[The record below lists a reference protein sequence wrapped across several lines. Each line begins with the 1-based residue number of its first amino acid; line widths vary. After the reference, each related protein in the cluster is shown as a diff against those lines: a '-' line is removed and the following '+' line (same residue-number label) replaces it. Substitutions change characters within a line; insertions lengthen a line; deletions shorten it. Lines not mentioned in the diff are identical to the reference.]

1 MMSNYHRLADLVT
14 DEEDETAET
23 SLLWDQ
29 LNDAQSRE
37 VQQHQSRF
45 QVPDVRSRTSH
56 RVILQS
62 MVWNTMER
70 TGIALS
76 SAWDAAREAWR
87 QSGHQRPHSSST
99 RRSRNNH
106 SNNNNN
112 TDIDFDLQF
121 GIQELR
127 PNHHDE
133 EDGGAENTNDEGQTN
148 AGYPFVLLQQY
159 PSRRA
164 IAQDKDHWGI
174 VANMDVFLT
183 SLYQF
188 YYHRGLIPLIC
199 KFLVELMSLFFALW
213 LSRIMLHKVDWHK
226 LAKCTDEH
234 TCQANWSDYYY
245 DSDLNSTHWLLVQGY
260 SLLFLTYTSFTVW
273 SFWQSLQQAWK
284 CQVIVHEKLGISR
297 RKLQGGA
304 VSWDEVVQKLIAAQD
319 SGEYRTT
326 LSRLDPLLIA
336 QRIMRKENFL
346 IAFWN
351 QKLLDVQ
358 IGNRYYWCPTLEWSI
373 HVCILNHLFNHKYE
387 IRPAFLLDAAALKRR
402 FFFCGILHTLLLPFL
417 MLFVTFHFLL
427 RNVYFFKTEKQYM
440 GNKQWS
446 TVAQWTFR
454 EFNELPHVLERRLEP
469 SYEASENYL
478 KLFGQ
483 SEYLAALGKLL
494 TFVGGAVGGV
504 LVVLGVLN
512 DAILLH
518 VQLWGRNL
526 LWYAGIAAGIY
537 SIGRSL
543 VPTKEA
549 QPSVTRNL
557 FADMDAALQSV
568 STHTHFYP
576 EHWKGRGWDQKV
588 HSQFSML
595 FDSKVKSFLWEL
607 VSLVLAPYILIVNL
621 SAGAPAICEF
631 CTTIKAKVP
640 GAGEVCGYSTFDF
653 DTFKD
658 EAWEGR
664 TMGDS
669 VVAQTLEPQQS
680 LLESFMRTGNLEEAA
695 RSHPKPRARDG
706 KMEKSFFGFKAAHPS
721 WKCSPSGQS
730 LVDRVEEYRQA
741 ELATMSRERNLYIEA
756 AARQLETLV
765 ELEGRGNTSGRD
777 QTRTLK
783 PYQLGKASAHLVR
796 PATADAD
803 AGSHPSPQLLPG
815 QSPTDPLHDGNC
827 DQGSCSVTNSR
838 SATQDCDNVGPGH
851 RVSASTGRLDHQGLG
866 LLTLS
871 LNGESALP
879 TPDRDAIR
887 AGLSSEL
894 CRLFTLPALD
904 RAESIAA
911 TSRGDS
917 VDSSSTQ
924 RYHLPDRTAERQYYW
939 LDRFH
944 QHLDGEQ
951 QSHQRHLDPILFPPS
966 SSLGDSVPIDQRS
979 EPSALQSHSSSNV
992 SENLRNTAAMPGSD
1006 LV

>member
-1 MMSNYHRLADLVT
+1 MLSNYHRLADLVT
-14 DEEDETAET
+14 EEEEETADT

-45 QVPDVRSRTSH
+45 QVPDGRSRTSH

-87 QSGHQRPHSSST
+87 QSGHPLPHRSSSS
-99 RRSRNNH
+99 RSRSRGN
-106 SNNNNN
+106 NNNNN

-121 GIQELR
+121 GIQDLR

-133 EDGGAENTNDEGQTN
+133 EDGAENENDEGQTN
-148 AGYPFVLLQQY
+148 AGNPFVLLQQY

-164 IAQDKDHWGI
+164 IAQQGKDHWGI

-188 YYHRGLIPLIC
+188 YYHRGLVPLIC

-226 LAKCTDEH
+226 LATCTDEH

-260 SLLFLTYTSFTVW
+260 SLLFLTYTIFTVW

-284 CQVIVHEKLGISR
+284 CQYIVHEKLGISR

-402 FFFCGILHTLLLPFL
+402 FLFCGILHALLLPFL

-446 TVAQWTFR
+446 TVAMWTFR

-557 FADMDAALQSV
+557 FADMDAALQSL
-568 STHTHFYP
+568 STHTHYYP

-607 VSLVLAPYILIVNL
+607 ISLVLAPYILIVKL
-621 SAGAPAICEF
+621 SASAPAMCEF

-664 TMGDS
+664 TLGES
-669 VVAQTLEPQQS
+669 VVVETSEPHQS

-695 RSHPKPRARDG
+695 RTHPKPRARDG

-741 ELATMSRERNLYIEA
+741 ELAIMSRERDLYIEA

-765 ELEGRGNTSGRD
+765 ELEGRGKTLVRD
-777 QTRTLK
+777 PSRTLK
-783 PYQLGKASAHLVR
+783 PYDTTSPHVVG

-803 AGSHPSPQLLPG
+803 AGSHPSPQLIPG
-815 QSPTDPLHDGNC
+815 QPPTDAVHDDNG
-827 DQGSCSVTNSR
+827 DHVSCPTNNTNS
-838 SATQDCDNVGPGH
+838 ATHDDNVAPGP
-851 RVSASTGRLDHQGLG
+851 RISESTGRLNHHGLV
-866 LLTLS
+866 LSTLS
-871 LNGESALP
+871 LNGE
-879 TPDRDAIR
+879 TPLSTADRDAMR
-887 AGLSSEL
+887 AGL
-894 CRLFTLPALD
+894 RHLFTLPVLE
-904 RAESIAA
+904 RAESTTII
-911 TSRGDS
+911 SRGES
-917 VDSSSTQ
+917 VDSLSTQ
-924 RYHLPDRTAERQYYW
+924 RYYLPDRTAERQYYW
-939 LDRFH
+939 LERFH
-944 QHLDGEQ
+944 QHLEGEQ
-951 QSHQRHLDPILFPPS
+951 QPDQRHINPISFPPR
-966 SSLGDSVPIDQRS
+966 SSLGDSAPMVQRS
-979 EPSALQSHSSSNV
+979 IPAGSHIHGGSTL
-992 SENLRNTAAMPGSD
+992 SENLRNTTMNKSGSD